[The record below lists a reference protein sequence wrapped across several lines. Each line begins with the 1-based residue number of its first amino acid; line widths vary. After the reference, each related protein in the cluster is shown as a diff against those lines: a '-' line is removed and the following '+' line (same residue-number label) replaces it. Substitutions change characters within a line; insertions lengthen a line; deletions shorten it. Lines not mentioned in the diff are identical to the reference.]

1 MGLAEEANKGG
12 YMRYTRF
19 YLGCILLAQI
29 VLCPSALAGAPLS
42 PSVTGGVLSPSASM
56 NVTVRQLTETYV
68 AIGTQLTGVVSI
80 DMAKGTLFSG
90 TITGDTTFTV
100 ANPPA
105 VGFVGN
111 FTLELVNGGSQNVT
125 WTDCTWE
132 GGTAPTLTVSG
143 IDVITG
149 YTRDG
154 GTTYRCFLSAL
165 DIK

>member
-1 MGLAEEANKGG
+1 
-12 YMRYTRF
+12 MRHSLF
-19 YLGCILLAQI
+19 YLGCLFLAQI
-29 VLCPSALAGAPLS
+29 ILRSSALAGVPLS
-42 PSVTGGVLSPSASM
+42 PLVSGGVLSPSASM
-56 NVTVRQLTETYV
+56 NMTVRQLTETYV
-68 AIGTQLTGVVSI
+68 AIGTQLAGTVSI

-100 ANPPA
+100 ANPPVA
-105 VGFVGN
+105 GFVGN